1 MQPRTKKVVVMAAVT
16 SGIVAFAF
24 LLPTVI
30 MPVTF
35 SMLHT
40 GNCTDYGCAQSIFTK
55 CGAYQSSGDSN
66 FLDSMTKSMQ
76 GMMCMMGIDDGTKMS
91 TSARPIT
98 LNKV

>member
-1 MQPRTKKVVVMAAVT
+1 MQPRKKKVVVMAAVT
-16 SGIVAFAF
+16 IGIVTFAF

-35 SMLHT
+35 SLLRT
-40 GNCTDYGCAQSIFTK
+40 GSCTDYGCAQSTFTK

-76 GMMCMMGIDDGTKMS
+76 GMMCIMGIDGGTKV
-91 TSARPIT
+91 SASASPIT